1 MKIHYSTPE
10 SEEYFLA
17 EGCHIL
23 ELCNTDE
30 HSKLSIARARLEPN
44 KETELHSLIDTAE
57 RYIIQQGHGLAT
69 IDEQQF
75 TVKVNDVLVIQAG
88 ISQKI
93 LNTGNEDLIFLVICT
108 PRFQP
113 ECYQTL

>member
-1 MKIHYSTPE
+1 MKIHYSTSE

-23 ELCNTDE
+23 ELCNSDE
-30 HSKLSIARARLEPN
+30 HSELSIARARLEPQQ
-44 KETELHSLIDTAE
+44 ETELHSLISTAE
-57 RYIIQQGHGLAT
+57 RYIIQHGCGIAT
-69 IDEQQF
+69 IDKQEF
-75 TVKVNDVLVIQAG
+75 TVNVNDVLVIQPN

-93 LNTGNEDLIFLVICT
+93 SNTGDEDLIFLVICT

-113 ECYQTL
+113 DNYQTL